1 MTVVIKSNL
10 QSILRHK
17 FSKYF
22 TQHTQKVG
30 LFFFKPAGTHLTSRQ
45 RLQIAYLNAFLPLKL
60 TKMKI
65 AVAKG
70 DGIGPEIMEAVIGI
84 FNAAK
89 LPLEYQYV
97 DMGKW
102 VFDKGFSN
110 GMTPEAKESIEKL
123 GILFKG
129 PMETPKGKGVKSVN
143 VTARKTWNTY
153 ANDRKFQTLSGVDTV
168 FSKAGIN
175 IDLTI
180 VRENIEDTYGG
191 VEHKLTQDVAIAR
204 RYITR
209 GGSEQVIR
217 YAFEMAQKKGARRIT
232 CGHKANIMK
241 LTDGLF
247 LEVFN
252 EIAKAYPNLK
262 ADDII
267 VDDLC
272 MKLVSRPDLFDV
284 IVLTNLQG
292 DIVSDLCAGLVGGLG
307 FAPSS
312 NIGDHIS
319 IFEAVHGTAPDIA
332 GKNIAN
338 PTALLLSGLNM
349 LRHLG
354 MMEKAVMIENALLYT
369 LESGVHTGDFG
380 DKAIASVNTTVFAQ
394 AIIDNF
400 GKQPSHH
407 TKPNLKD
414 FDFVSTNR
422 SISNNPMLLG
432 SNNELHKIVGADFFI
447 ETILQPNALAAI
459 AIQEEKNQLK
469 LVTISNRGTQVWP
482 TGSVFTNLVN
492 QYLLRFETEDETP
505 LTQSDIINLY
515 SALAKNFQ
523 ISSVEILNM
532 WGDKKAYSLAQG
544 Q

>member
-1 MTVVIKSNL
+1 
-10 QSILRHK
+10 
-17 FSKYF
+17 
-22 TQHTQKVG
+22 
-30 LFFFKPAGTHLTSRQ
+30 
-45 RLQIAYLNAFLPLKL
+45 
-60 TKMKI
+60 MKI

-110 GMTPEAKESIEKL
+110 GMTPEAKETIENL

-168 FSKAGIN
+168 FSKAGVN

-191 VEHKLTQDVAIAR
+191 IEHMLTRDVALAR
-204 RYITR
+204 RFITR

-252 EIAKAYPNLK
+252 EIAKEYPNLK
-262 ADDII
+262 ADDVI

-338 PTALLLSGLNM
+338 PTSLLLSGLNM

-354 MMEKAVMIENALLYT
+354 MMEKAALIENALLYT
-369 LESGVHTGDFG
+369 LESGIHTGDFG
-380 DKAIASVNTTVFAQ
+380 DKSIPAVNTTEFAN
-394 AIIDNF
+394 AIIENF
-400 GKQPSHH
+400 GKQPKHNP
-407 TKPNLKD
+407 KPTLQD
-414 FDFVSTNR
+414 FEFLPTN
-422 SISNNPMLLG
+422 SQITENPMLL
-432 SNNELHKIVGADFFI
+432 SKQPNEARKILGADFFI
-447 ETILQPNALAAI
+447 ECELQPNEIANIALKQAT
-459 AIQEEKNQLK
+459 ETLK

-482 TGSVFTNLVN
+482 TGSVYTNLVN
-492 QYLLRFETEDETP
+492 QFRIRFETDATNA
-505 LTQSDIINLY
+505 LTQDSIISLY
-515 SALAKNFQ
+515 SALSKDFQ
-523 ISSVEILNM
+523 ISSVELLNM

>member
-1 MTVVIKSNL
+1 
-10 QSILRHK
+10 
-17 FSKYF
+17 
-22 TQHTQKVG
+22 
-30 LFFFKPAGTHLTSRQ
+30 
-45 RLQIAYLNAFLPLKL
+45 
-60 TKMKI
+60 MKI

-110 GMTPEAKESIEKL
+110 GMTPEAKETIENL

-168 FSKAGIN
+168 FSKAGVN

-191 VEHKLTQDVAIAR
+191 IEHMLTRDVALAR
-204 RYITR
+204 RFITR

-252 EIAKAYPNLK
+252 EIAKEYPNLK
-262 ADDII
+262 ADDVI

-338 PTALLLSGLNM
+338 PTSLLLSGLNM

-354 MMEKAVMIENALLYT
+354 MMEKAALIENALLYT
-369 LESGVHTGDFG
+369 LESGIHTGDFG
-380 DKAIASVNTTVFAQ
+380 DKSIPAVNTTEFAN
-394 AIIDNF
+394 AIIENF
-400 GKQPSHH
+400 GKQPKHNP
-407 TKPNLKD
+407 KPTLQD
-414 FDFVSTNR
+414 FEFLPTN
-422 SISNNPMLLG
+422 SKITENPMLL
-432 SNNELHKIVGADFFI
+432 SNQPNEVHKILGADFFI
-447 ETILQPNALAAI
+447 ECELQPNEIAKIALKQATDT
-459 AIQEEKNQLK
+459 LK

-482 TGSVFTNLVN
+482 TGSVYTNLVN
-492 QYLLRFETEDETP
+492 QFRIRFETDATNA
-505 LTQSDIINLY
+505 LTQDSIISLY
-515 SALAKNFQ
+515 SALSKDFQ
-523 ISSVEILNM
+523 ISSVELLNM

>member
-1 MTVVIKSNL
+1 
-10 QSILRHK
+10 
-17 FSKYF
+17 
-22 TQHTQKVG
+22 
-30 LFFFKPAGTHLTSRQ
+30 
-45 RLQIAYLNAFLPLKL
+45 
-60 TKMKI
+60 MKI

-110 GMTPEAKESIEKL
+110 GMTQEAKETIENL

-168 FSKAGIN
+168 FSKAGVN

-191 VEHKLTQDVAIAR
+191 IEHMLTQDVALAR
-204 RYITR
+204 RFITR

-252 EIAKAYPNLK
+252 EIAKEYPNLK
-262 ADDII
+262 ADDVI

-338 PTALLLSGLNM
+338 PTSLLLSGLNM

-354 MMEKAVMIENALLYT
+354 MMEKAALIENALLYT
-369 LESGVHTGDFG
+369 LESGIHTGDFG
-380 DKAIASVNTTVFAQ
+380 DKSIPAVNTTEFAN
-394 AIIDNF
+394 AIIENF
-400 GKQPSHH
+400 GKQPKHNP
-407 TKPNLKD
+407 KPTLQD
-414 FDFVSTNR
+414 FEFLPTN
-422 SISNNPMLLG
+422 SKITENPMLL
-432 SNNELHKIVGADFFI
+432 SNQPNEVHKILGADFFI
-447 ETILQPNALAAI
+447 ECELQPNEIAKIALKQATDT
-459 AIQEEKNQLK
+459 LK

-482 TGSVFTNLVN
+482 TGSVYTNLVN
-492 QYLLRFETEDETP
+492 QFRIRFETDATNA
-505 LTQSDIINLY
+505 LTQDSIISLY
-515 SALAKNFQ
+515 SALSKDFQ
-523 ISSVEILNM
+523 ISSVELLNM

>member
-1 MTVVIKSNL
+1 
-10 QSILRHK
+10 
-17 FSKYF
+17 
-22 TQHTQKVG
+22 
-30 LFFFKPAGTHLTSRQ
+30 
-45 RLQIAYLNAFLPLKL
+45 
-60 TKMKI
+60 MKI

-89 LPLEYQYV
+89 LPLEYEYV

-102 VFDKGFSN
+102 VFDKGFSI
-110 GMTPEAKESIEKL
+110 GMTPEAKDTIEQL

-191 VEHKLTQDVAIAR
+191 IEHMLTQDVAIAR
-204 RYITR
+204 RFITR

-252 EIAKAYPNLK
+252 EIAKEYPNLK
-262 ADDII
+262 ADDVI

-338 PTALLLSGLNM
+338 PTSLLLSGLNM

-354 MMEKAVMIENALLYT
+354 MMEKAVMIENALLCT

-380 DKAIASVNTTVFAQ
+380 DKSIPSVNTTVFAQ

-400 GKQPSHH
+400 GKQPSHNPKPALNDFEFVPTNCAI
-407 TKPNLKD
+407 TK
-414 FDFVSTNR
+414 
-422 SISNNPMLLG
+422 NPMLL
-432 SNNELHKIVGADFFI
+432 SSKNEPHKIVGADFFI
-447 ETILQPNALAAI
+447 ETTLQPNELAEI
-459 AIQEEKNQLK
+459 AIKQEKNQLK

-492 QYLLRFETEDETP
+492 QYRLRFETDAASP
-505 LTQSDIINLY
+505 LTQADILDLY
-515 SALAKNFQ
+515 SALSKELK
-523 ISSVEILNM
+523 ISSLEILNM

>member
-1 MTVVIKSNL
+1 
-10 QSILRHK
+10 
-17 FSKYF
+17 
-22 TQHTQKVG
+22 
-30 LFFFKPAGTHLTSRQ
+30 
-45 RLQIAYLNAFLPLKL
+45 
-60 TKMKI
+60 MKI

-89 LPLEYQYV
+89 LPLDYQYV

-110 GMTPEAKESIEKL
+110 GMTPEAKETIEQL

-191 VEHKLTQDVAIAR
+191 IEHKLTQDVAIAR

-217 YAFEMAQKKGARRIT
+217 YAFEMAQKKGAKRIT

-252 EIAKAYPNLK
+252 EIAKGYPNLK

-272 MKLVSRPDLFDV
+272 MKLVSHPELFDV

-338 PTALLLSGLNM
+338 PTSLLLSGLNM

-354 MMEKAVMIENALLYT
+354 MMEKAVMIENALLFT

-380 DKAIASVNTTVFAQ
+380 DKSIASVNTTVFAQ

-400 GKQPSHH
+400 GKQP
-407 TKPNLKD
+407 TQNPKPNLKD

-422 SISNNPMLLG
+422 AISNNPMLLG
-432 SNNELHKIVGADFFI
+432 SNKESHKIVGADFFI
-447 ETILQPNALAAI
+447 ETTLQPNELAAI
-459 AIQEEKNQLK
+459 AMQQEKNELK

-492 QYLLRFETEDETP
+492 QYLLRVETENATP
-505 LTQSDIINLY
+505 LTQSDIIHLY
-515 SALAKNFQ
+515 SGLAKNFQ

>member
-1 MTVVIKSNL
+1 
-10 QSILRHK
+10 
-17 FSKYF
+17 
-22 TQHTQKVG
+22 
-30 LFFFKPAGTHLTSRQ
+30 
-45 RLQIAYLNAFLPLKL
+45 
-60 TKMKI
+60 MKI
-65 AVAKG
+65 AVANG
-70 DGIGPEIMEAVIGI
+70 DGIGPEIMEAVISV
-84 FNAAK
+84 FKAAN
-89 LPLEYQYV
+89 LPLEYHFV

-110 GMTPEAKESIEKL
+110 GMTPEAKATIEQL

-153 ANDRKFQTLSGVDTV
+153 ANERHFQTLSGVDTV

-191 VEHKLTQDVAIAR
+191 IEHKLTQDVAIAR

-217 YAFEMAQKKGARRIT
+217 YAFEMAQKKGAKRIT

-252 EIAKAYPNLK
+252 EIAKAYPDMK

-354 MMEKAVMIENALLYT
+354 MMEKAVMIENALLFT

-380 DKAIASVNTTVFAQ
+380 DKSIASVNTTVFAQ

-400 GKQPSHH
+400 GKQP
-407 TKPNLKD
+407 TQNPKPNLKD

-422 SISNNPMLLG
+422 AISNNPMLLG
-432 SNNELHKIVGADFFI
+432 SNKEPHKIVGADFFI
-447 ETILQPNALAAI
+447 ETTLQPNELAAK
-459 AIQEEKNQLK
+459 AMEQEKNELK

-492 QYLLRFETEDETP
+492 QYLLRFETENATP
-505 LTQSDIINLY
+505 LTQSDIIHLY
-515 SALAKNFQ
+515 TALAKDFQ

>member
-1 MTVVIKSNL
+1 LQNVVSNP
-10 QSILRHK
+10 
-17 FSKYF
+17 FF
-22 TQHTQKVG
+22 TK
-30 LFFFKPAGTHLTSRQ
+30 
-45 RLQIAYLNAFLPLKL
+45 KL

-70 DGIGPEIMEAVIGI
+70 DGIGPEIMEAVLGV

-89 LPLEYQYV
+89 VSLEYQYV

-102 VFDKGFSN
+102 VFDKGFSI
-110 GMTPEAKESIEKL
+110 GMTPEAKEAIEQL

-191 VEHKLTQDVAIAR
+191 IEHMLTQDVAIAR
-204 RYITR
+204 RFITR
-209 GGSEQVIR
+209 CGSEQVIR

-252 EIAKAYPNLK
+252 EIAKEYPNLK
-262 ADDII
+262 ADDVI

-338 PTALLLSGLNM
+338 PTSLLLSGLNM

-380 DKAIASVNTTVFAQ
+380 DKSIPSVNTTVFAQ
-394 AIIDNF
+394 TIIDNF
-400 GKQPSHH
+400 GKQP
-407 TKPNLKD
+407 TQNPKPSLKD
-414 FDFVSTNR
+414 FDFVPTN
-422 SISNNPMLLG
+422 SAITKNPMLV
-432 SNNELHKIVGADFFI
+432 STKNEVHKIVGADFFV
-447 ETILQPNALAAI
+447 ETTLQPNELAAV
-459 AIQEEKNQLK
+459 AIKQEKDQLK

-492 QYLLRFETEDETP
+492 QYRIRFETDASNP
-505 LTQSDIINLY
+505 LTQTDILNLY
-515 SALAKNFQ
+515 AALSKDLQ
-523 ISSVEILNM
+523 ISSVEILSM

>member
-1 MTVVIKSNL
+1 MAQSAVLLQHLKKTIMT
-10 QSILRHK
+10 
-17 FSKYF
+17 
-22 TQHTQKVG
+22 
-30 LFFFKPAGTHLTSRQ
+30 
-45 RLQIAYLNAFLPLKL
+45 
-60 TKMKI
+60 KI

-70 DGIGPEIMEAVIGI
+70 DGIGPEIMDAVLSI
-84 FNAAK
+84 FDAAK
-89 LPLEYQYV
+89 VPLSYDVV

-102 VFDKGFSN
+102 VFDKGYSN
-110 GMTPEAKESIEKL
+110 GMTPEAQQTIESL

-153 ANDRKFQTLSGVDTV
+153 ANKRTFQTLHGVDTV
-168 FSKAGIN
+168 FSKAGIP
-175 IDLTI
+175 IDITI

-191 VEHKLTQDVAIAR
+191 IEHMLTNDVALSR
-204 RYITR
+204 RFITR
-209 GGSEQVIR
+209 PGSMQVIR
-217 YAFEMAQKKGARRIT
+217 YAFEMAKKKGCKRIT

-247 LEVFN
+247 LEVFY
-252 EIAKAYPNLK
+252 EIAKEYPELK
-262 ADDII
+262 ADDVI

-284 IVLTNLQG
+284 VVLTNLQG

-307 FAPSS
+307 FAPSA

-338 PTALLLSGLNM
+338 PTALLLSGIGM

-354 MMEKAVMIENALLYT
+354 LMQSASTIENALLYT
-369 LESGVHTGDFG
+369 LESGQHTGDFG
-380 DKAIASVNTTVFAQ
+380 EKGTKTLNTT
-394 AIIDNF
+394 NF
-400 GKQPSHH
+400 GK
-407 TKPNLKD
+407 KPAHNPRPD
-414 FDFVSTNR
+414 MQDVSVTPTHFALE
-422 SISNNPMLLG
+422 NNPMLETTDT
-432 SNNELHKIVGADFFI
+432 NNEFIVGVDMFI
-447 ETILQPNALAAI
+447 ESNEQPTVVAEKCLQHTLD
-459 AIQEEKNQLK
+459 LFK

-482 TGSVFTNLVN
+482 KGSVYTNLVN
-492 QYLLRFETEDETP
+492 QYRCRFESVGDSP
-505 LTQSDIINLY
+505 LTQIDIIELY
-515 SALAKNFQ
+515 KRLTADFKVCST
-523 ISSVEILNM
+523 EILNM

>member
-1 MTVVIKSNL
+1 
-10 QSILRHK
+10 
-17 FSKYF
+17 
-22 TQHTQKVG
+22 
-30 LFFFKPAGTHLTSRQ
+30 
-45 RLQIAYLNAFLPLKL
+45 
-60 TKMKI
+60 MKI

-70 DGIGPEIMEAVIGI
+70 DGIGPEIMEAVIGV

-89 LPLEYQYV
+89 VPLEYQYV

-102 VFDKGFSN
+102 VFDKGFSI
-110 GMTPEAKESIEKL
+110 GMTPEAKDTIEQL

-191 VEHKLTQDVAIAR
+191 IEHMLTQDVAIAR
-204 RYITR
+204 RFITR

-252 EIAKAYPNLK
+252 EIAKEYPNLK
-262 ADDII
+262 ADDVI

-338 PTALLLSGLNM
+338 PTSLLLSGLNM

-354 MMEKAVMIENALLYT
+354 MMEKAVMIENALLTT
-369 LESGVHTGDFG
+369 LESGIHTGDFG
-380 DKAIASVNTTVFAQ
+380 DKSIPSVNTTVFAQ

-400 GKQPSHH
+400 GKQPTHH
-407 TKPNLKD
+407 PKPSLQD
-414 FDFVSTNR
+414 FDFVPTN
-422 SISNNPMLLG
+422 SAITKNPMLL
-432 SNNELHKIVGADFFI
+432 SSKNEPHKIVGADFFI
-447 ETILQPNALAAI
+447 ETTLQPNELAALAI
-459 AIQEEKNQLK
+459 KQEKNQLK

-492 QYLLRFETEDETP
+492 QYRLRFETDPASP
-505 LTQSDIINLY
+505 LAQADIIDLY
-515 SALAKNFQ
+515 AALSKDFK
-523 ISSVEILNM
+523 ISSLELLNM

>member
-1 MTVVIKSNL
+1 
-10 QSILRHK
+10 
-17 FSKYF
+17 
-22 TQHTQKVG
+22 
-30 LFFFKPAGTHLTSRQ
+30 
-45 RLQIAYLNAFLPLKL
+45 
-60 TKMKI
+60 MKI

-89 LPLEYQYV
+89 LPLDYQYV

-110 GMTPEAKESIEKL
+110 GMTPEAKETIEQL

-191 VEHKLTQDVAIAR
+191 IEHKLTQDVAIAR

-217 YAFEMAQKKGARRIT
+217 YAFEMAQKKGAKRIT

-252 EIAKAYPNLK
+252 EIAKEYPNLK

-272 MKLVSRPDLFDV
+272 MKLVSRPELFDV

-338 PTALLLSGLNM
+338 PTSLLLSGLNM
-349 LRHLG
+349 LRHVG
-354 MMEKAVMIENALLYT
+354 MMEKAVMIENALLFT

-380 DKAIASVNTTVFAQ
+380 DKSIPSVNTTVFAQ

-400 GKQPSHH
+400 GKQP
-407 TKPNLKD
+407 TQNPKPSLKD
-414 FDFVSTNR
+414 FEFVSTNR
-422 SISNNPMLLG
+422 AISNNPMLLG
-432 SNNELHKIVGADFFI
+432 SNNEPHKIVGADFFI
-447 ETILQPNALAAI
+447 ETTLQPNELAALA
-459 AIQEEKNQLK
+459 IQQENNELK

-492 QYLLRFETEDETP
+492 QYLLRFETENATP
-505 LTQSDIINLY
+505 LTQSDIIHLY

>member
-1 MTVVIKSNL
+1 
-10 QSILRHK
+10 
-17 FSKYF
+17 
-22 TQHTQKVG
+22 
-30 LFFFKPAGTHLTSRQ
+30 
-45 RLQIAYLNAFLPLKL
+45 
-60 TKMKI
+60 MKI

-70 DGIGPEIMEAVIGI
+70 DGIGPEIMDAVIGI

-89 LPLEYQYV
+89 LPLDYQFV

-110 GMTPEAKESIEKL
+110 GMTPEAKETIEQL

-180 VRENIEDTYGG
+180 VRENIE
-191 VEHKLTQDVAIAR
+191 HKLTQDVAIAR

-217 YAFEMAQKKGARRIT
+217 YAFEMAQKKGAKRIT

-272 MKLVSRPDLFDV
+272 MKLVSHPELFDV

-338 PTALLLSGLNM
+338 PTSLLLSGLNM

-354 MMEKAVMIENALLYT
+354 MMEKAVMIENALLFT

-380 DKAIASVNTTVFAQ
+380 DKSIASVNTTVFAQ

-400 GKQPSHH
+400 GKQP
-407 TKPNLKD
+407 TQNPKPNLKD
-414 FDFVSTNR
+414 FDFVSTNKA
-422 SISNNPMLLG
+422 ISKNPMLLG
-432 SNNELHKIVGADFFI
+432 SNNEPHKIVGADFFI
-447 ETILQPNALAAI
+447 ESTLQPNELAAV
-459 AIQEEKNQLK
+459 AMQQEKNELK

-492 QYLLRFETEDETP
+492 QYLLRFETENVTP

>member
-1 MTVVIKSNL
+1 
-10 QSILRHK
+10 
-17 FSKYF
+17 
-22 TQHTQKVG
+22 
-30 LFFFKPAGTHLTSRQ
+30 
-45 RLQIAYLNAFLPLKL
+45 
-60 TKMKI
+60 MKI
-65 AVAKG
+65 AVANG
-70 DGIGPEIMEAVIGI
+70 DGIGPEIMEAVIGV
-84 FNAAK
+84 FKAAE
-89 LPLEYQYV
+89 LPLEYQFV

-110 GMTPEAKESIEKL
+110 GMTPEAKATIEQL

-153 ANDRKFQTLSGVDTV
+153 ANERHFQTLSGVNTV
-168 FSKAGIN
+168 FSKAGVN
-175 IDLTI
+175 VDLTI

-191 VEHKLTQDVAIAR
+191 IEHMLTQDVAIAR
-204 RYITR
+204 RFITR

-252 EIAKAYPNLK
+252 EIAKEYKDIK
-262 ADDII
+262 ADDVI

-338 PTALLLSGLNM
+338 PTSLLLSGLNM

-354 MMEKAVMIENALLYT
+354 LMSKAAMIENALLYT

-380 DKAIASVNTTVFAQ
+380 DKSIPSLNTTQFAQ

-400 GKQPSHH
+400 GKQPKVN
-407 TKPNLKD
+407 TKPSLND
-414 FDFVSTNR
+414 FEFVPTN
-422 SISNNPMLLG
+422 SKITTNPMLLG
-432 SNNELHKIVGADFFI
+432 KQKEEHTIAGADFFI
-447 ETILQPNALAAI
+447 ESELQADAI
-459 AIQEEKNQLK
+459 AEIATKHETGDLK
-469 LVTISNRGTQVWP
+469 LLIISNRGTQVWP
-482 TGSVFTNLVN
+482 TGSVYTNLVN
-492 QYLLRFETEDETP
+492 QFRLRFEAGENASIAQQDVI
-505 LTQSDIINLY
+505 SLY
-515 SALAKNFQ
+515 SSLSKDFQ

-532 WGDKKAYSLAQG
+532 WGGKKAYSLAQG